1 MKNLIVAALAVL
13 VAAGAS
19 AQNKR
24 FEGMSGSVALSYTT
38 IGSDITDFVSGQSGR
53 SYTVRAEDS
62 KHLAPQIGLEYTG
75 HVDGDFYV
83 SVGADYQF
91 GKGKTSKIFF
101 DGTAIPDTFR
111 GSLGARWYVAPSV
124 TLDEKTLA
132 YFKLGFAKVKGH
144 YNDGSVASDKVRT
157 YGLGVKF
164 LADEKGNYFAEWN
177 TFSGKKKSRFDQERN
192 TYSSKGTGSMFV
204 FGYNAKF

>member
-1 MKNLIVAALAVL
+1 MKKLIVAALAVL

-53 SYTVRAEDS
+53 SYTVRVEDS

-75 HVDGDFYV
+75 HVDGNFYV
-83 SVGADYQF
+83 SVGADYQS
-91 GKGKTSKIFF
+91 GKGKTAKLFF
-101 DGTAIPDTFR
+101 DGEAITDTVK

-124 TLDEKTLA
+124 TLDEETLA
-132 YFKLGFAKVKGH
+132 YFKLGFTKVKGH
-144 YNDGSVASDKVRT
+144 YNDGTVGSDKVRT

-177 TFSGKKKSRFDQERN
+177 TFSGKKKSRIDEDGN
-192 TYSSKGTGSMFV
+192 TFKTKGTGSMLV